1 MPAPCCTYRIQISYT
16 CTGPQGEVKQHSVV
30 LNNHTC
36 LPLDFI
42 QQKLYAALLPG
53 GQFHAAQWQLP
64 PLYTQHLHTLQ
75 RIAQSS
81 HAATD
86 TRDVH
91 ELLLRVQQSTPQQ

>member
-1 MPAPCCTYRIQISYT
+1 MPAPCCTHRIQISYT

-30 LNNHTC
+30 LHNHSC

-64 PLYTQHLHTLQ
+64 PLHASPLHTLQ
-75 RIAQSS
+75 RIAASS
-81 HAATD
+81 HAATEA
-86 TRDVH
+86 RDVH
-91 ELLLRVQQSTPQQ
+91 ELLLLVQ

>member
-1 MPAPCCTYRIQISYT
+1 MPAPCCTHRIQISYP

-30 LNNHTC
+30 LHNHTC

-64 PLYTQHLHTLQ
+64 PLCARPLHTLQ
-75 RIAQSS
+75 RIAPSS
-81 HAATD
+81 HAATHP
-86 TRDVH
+86 RDVH
-91 ELLLRVQQSTPQQ
+91 ELLLLVQ